1 MYQLKS
7 MKAICIDSSNKPNK
21 IPIEEWVV
29 QGEVYTIIKT
39 VKMGLQD
46 NKYGVLLK
54 EVQLSPDSFPYEFYD
69 MERFLPFGFLML
81 TKENVQEEVTV
92 KEADLE
98 LI

>member
-54 EVQLSPDSFPYEFYD
+54 EVQLSSQSFPYELYD
-69 MERFLPFGFLML
+69 AVRFLPLDIL
-81 TKENVQEEVTV
+81 ASTKEEEEVTV